1 MNVLLTS
8 VGRRSYLVEYFQQAI
23 GSQSKVVA
31 ANSEALTSGMIVA
44 DKSYTVPRVDSDE
57 YIPRLLEI
65 CQENNIGLVVSLF
78 DIDLPYLAKARAQF
92 LERGIEVAVSAP
104 EVIDIANDKWQT
116 YLFLTEQNIATPRT
130 YLSLNDALE
139 DLGRSKIEFPVIV
152 KPRWGMG
159 SLSVFKA
166 DSSEELEFF
175 YHYAIRQI
183 EKSYLNILSRDDL
196 ATSVLVQEFIPG
208 KEYGLDVFNNLKG
221 YHIQTIAKQK
231 LAMRSGETDISK
243 VIEHEQLNQI
253 GKNLSKVLRHRGN
266 LDVDVLENSAGELF
280 VLEMNARFGG
290 GYPFS
295 HLAGANFPKALVEM
309 SEGKKVTPFKIQY
322 GTVGLKSIQLL
333 KA

>member
-1 MNVLLTS
+1 MNILLTS
-8 VGRRSYLVEYFQQAI
+8 VGRRSYLVEYFKQAI

-31 ANSEALTSGMIVA
+31 ANSEALTSGMISA
-44 DKSYTVPRVDSDE
+44 DKSYTVPSVDSDE

-65 CQENNIGLVVSLF
+65 CQDNNIGLVVSLF

-92 LERGIEVAVSAP
+92 LKRGIEVAVSDP

-116 YLFLTEQNIATPRT
+116 YLFLTEKNIATPRT
-130 YLSLNDALE
+130 YLILNDALE
-139 DLGRSKIEFPVIV
+139 DLGGSKIEFPVIV

-166 DSSEELEFF
+166 DNGQELEFF

-196 ATSVLVQEFIPG
+196 AKSVLVQEFIPG

-221 YHIQTIAKQK
+221 DHIQTIAKQK
-231 LAMRSGETDISK
+231 LAMRSGETDMSK
-243 VIEHEQLNQI
+243 VIENKQLNQI
-253 GKNLSKVLRHRGN
+253 GENLSKVLRHRGN
-266 LDVDVLENSAGELF
+266 LDVDVLENTAGELF

-295 HLAGANFPKALVEM
+295 HLAGANFPRALVDM
-309 SEGKKVTPFKIQY
+309 AMDRYIQPSKIQY

-333 KA
+333 KS